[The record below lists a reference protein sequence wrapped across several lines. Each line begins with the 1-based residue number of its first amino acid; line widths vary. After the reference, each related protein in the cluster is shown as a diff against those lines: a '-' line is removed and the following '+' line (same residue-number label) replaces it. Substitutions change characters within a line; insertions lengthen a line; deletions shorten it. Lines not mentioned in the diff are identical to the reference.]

1 MNLTRTQRIQTNL
14 SQTWNSKS
22 VTILFFAYCL
32 LSLLAATQGLL
43 HAPKIFVPGI
53 KPHTDYNNYVIF
65 KYSFFHLVQGK
76 DIYQYFLDD
85 HWDLF
90 KYSPS
95 FALVCG
101 IFSRLPDVVGL
112 PLWNLINSL
121 CLFAGILMLPGL
133 SDKKKSWI
141 LLFCL
146 PELLLSVQNS
156 QSNGLMAGLIILAFA
171 LAERSKYFLSA
182 LCLVF
187 SIYIKLFG
195 VIAFV
200 FYLFYPGRFR
210 LIGWSVFWMVLLAI
224 LPLVVIDAHQL
235 AFLYKSWLNL
245 LMNDHS
251 ASIGLSVMGLLETW
265 GHLKPS
271 KNLVALVGLVLFV
284 LPLIHL
290 RKQTDYSYRILYLA
304 SVLIWIVIFNHK
316 AESPTFIIAM
326 SGIGIWYFAQDVQ
339 NAPPMNKVLLILAFF
354 FVSMSVSD
362 LVPSFIRE
370 NWVKPYAIKA
380 VLPVVIWLRIL
391 YEQLTGRY
399 QAVPLTQTP
408 ITG

>member
-1 MNLTRTQRIQTNL
+1 MNKAFEKYSPFRGLGGKNL
-14 SQTWNSKS
+14 
-22 VTILFFAYCL
+22 TILFFAYCL
-32 LSLLAATQGLL
+32 LSLIAATQGLL
-43 HAPKIFVPGI
+43 HSPKIFLPGT

-65 KYSFFHLVQGK
+65 KYSFFHLEQGK
-76 DIYQYFLDD
+76 DIYQYFPDD
-85 HWDLF
+85 HWDLY
-90 KYSPS
+90 KYSPA
-95 FALVCG
+95 FALVFG
-101 IFSRLPDVVGL
+101 LFSGLPDAIGL
-112 PLWNLINSL
+112 PLWNLANSL
-121 CLFAGILMLPGL
+121 CLFAGILLLPGL

-146 PELLLSVQNS
+146 PELLLSIQNT

-200 FYLFYPGRFR
+200 CYLFYPGRFK
-210 LIGWSVFWMVLLAI
+210 LIGWSFFWMVILAL
-224 LPLVVIDAHQL
+224 LPLVVVDGHQL

-245 LMNDHS
+245 LLNDHS

-265 GHLKPS
+265 AGLSLP
-271 KNLVALVGLVLFV
+271 KNLVALAGLFLFA
-284 LPLIHL
+284 LPLIHW
-290 RKQTDYSYRILYLA
+290 RKQRDYSYRILYLA

-326 SGIGIWYFAQDVQ
+326 SGIGVWYFAQSSP
-339 NAPPMNKVLLILAFF
+339 NSGSLNKILLILAFF
-354 FVSMSVSD
+354 FVSLSVSD
-362 LVPSFIRE
+362 LVPSFVRE

-380 VLPVVIWLRIL
+380 VLPVIIWFTIL

-399 QAVPLTQTP
+399 QAVPIVQGARLP
-408 ITG
+408 